1 MDWAQQQC
9 GKINELIGGV
19 VNCYD
24 RVTISIVAGEN
35 IDAAVIRK
43 QSNIY

>member
-19 VNCYD
+19 VSCYD
-24 RVTISIVAGEN
+24 GVTTSRASQEKILM
-35 IDAAVIRK
+35 RL
-43 QSNIY
+43 